1 MDPSHNYYSQ
11 YGQQQSAYDVNPYH
25 QPYSGPM
32 YPIAGSSS
40 AHSAPVPA
48 NAYEYDV
55 GILAQQSVY
64 VPGAMIDKRGG
75 SGGKLAKGG
84 KRTTVLRKGG
94 GKVWEDQ
101 TLLEWN
107 PSWFRLFVGDLSND
121 VSDDKARVIRDRLS
135 QKAKYGFV
143 AFSDPEDFLKAWKEM
158 DGKYVGNRPV
168 KLKKADDSAIRPVEI
183 GHRKAKQLEKD
194 LKNNRRK
201 PY

>member
-1 MDPSHNYYSQ
+1 MAVTASSLPPVMDPNPSNYYNQYYQSQ
-11 YGQQQSAYDVNPYH
+11 SSNDINPYH
-25 QPYSGPM
+25 QPYAGPS
-32 YPIAGSSS
+32 YPVTGSSS

-75 SGGKLAKGG
+75 AGGKLAKGG

-107 PSWFRLFVGDLSND
+107 PCEYQPW
-121 VSDDKARVIRDRLS
+121 I
-135 QKAKYGFV
+135 
-143 AFSDPEDFLKAWKEM
+143 PHCM
-158 DGKYVGNRPV
+158 C
-168 KLKKADDSAIRPVEI
+168 
-183 GHRKAKQLEKD
+183 
-194 LKNNRRK
+194 
-201 PY
+201 

>member
-1 MDPSHNYYSQ
+1 MARTDIQRWKTSPSVAVTRTSSCNPLSVKTQPIMDANSSSYYNQ
-11 YGQQQSAYDVNPYH
+11 YYQQGQSSDINPYH
-25 QPYSGPM
+25 QPYAGPT
-32 YPIAGSSS
+32 YPIAGTSS

-75 SGGKLAKGG
+75 AGGKLAKGG

-107 PSWFRLFVGDLSND
+107 PCEFQLLCAHYLF
-121 VSDDKARVIRDRLS
+121 
-135 QKAKYGFV
+135 
-143 AFSDPEDFLKAWKEM
+143 
-158 DGKYVGNRPV
+158 
-168 KLKKADDSAIRPVEI
+168 
-183 GHRKAKQLEKD
+183 
-194 LKNNRRK
+194 
-201 PY
+201 